1 MMRSLNR
8 IAGPLVFAL
17 AFLLSFAPPLAF
29 AKESSATVPEPK
41 TYRTSNYKAPTP
53 ATLDGMPALT
63 VAQAHALW
71 AQKAAVFVDVLPQA
85 PKPANLAP
93 GTLWRDKPRFDIPG
107 SIWLPDTGY
116 GELAP
121 VTEDYFRRGLKQASS
136 GDKARTLV
144 FYCLR
149 HCWMSWNAAKR
160 AKSLGYSHVLWY
172 SDGTEGWSEAGF
184 GLKEQAP
191 FPRP

>member
-1 MMRSLNR
+1 MRLAALHILAVALGLGLTASSAVR
-8 IAGPLVFAL
+8 ATDAAVAEIAG
-17 AFLLSFAPPLAF
+17 
-29 AKESSATVPEPK
+29 
-41 TYRTSNYKAPTP
+41 YRTSDYKAPTP
-53 ATLDGMPALT
+53 ATLDGAPALT
-63 VAQAHALW
+63 VTQAHDLW
-71 AQKAAVFVDVLPQA
+71 VKKAAIFVDTLPQA

-116 GELAP
+116 GALAP
-121 VTEDYFRRGLKQASS
+121 ITQDYFRRGLAQATG
-136 GDKARTLV
+136 GDKAKTLV

-160 AKSLGYSHVLWY
+160 AKSMGYTHVLWY
-172 SDGTEGWSEAGF
+172 SDGTEGWSEAGYP
-184 GLKEQAP
+184 LQEQPP

>member
-1 MMRSLNR
+1 MRLSALRVLAIMLTCSL
-8 IAGPLVFAL
+8 LAL
-17 AFLLSFAPPLAF
+17 PAAVRATDT
-29 AKESSATVPEPK
+29 SAVPEPK
-41 TYRTSNYKAPTP
+41 TYRTSEYKAPTP
-53 ATLDGMPALT
+53 ATLDGAPALT

-71 AQKAAVFVDVLPQA
+71 VQKAAVFVDVLPQA

-121 VTEDYFRRGLKQASS
+121 VTLDYFRRGLERASG
-136 GDKARTLV
+136 GDTAKTLV

-149 HCWMSWNAAKR
+149 QCWMSWNAAKR
-160 AKSLGYSHVLWY
+160 AKGLGYTHVLWY
-172 SDGTEGWSEAGF
+172 SDGTEGWSQAGF
-184 GLKEQAP
+184 DLKEQAP

>member
-1 MMRSLNR
+1 MRPSVLH
-8 IAGPLVFAL
+8 ALVIGLCFVPVA
-17 AFLLSFAPPLAF
+17 ARADTS
-29 AKESSATVPEPK
+29 VPELAG
-41 TYRTSNYKAPTP
+41 YRMSDYKAPTP
-53 ATLDGMPALT
+53 ATLDGGPTLT
-63 VAQAHALW
+63 VAQAHTLW
-71 AQKAAVFVDVLPQA
+71 AQKAAVFVDVLPQP

-93 GTLWRDKPRFDIPG
+93 GTLWRDKPRLDIPG

-116 GELAP
+116 GALAP
-121 VTEDYFRRGLKQASS
+121 VTEDYFRRGLTHATGGNKGKS
-136 GDKARTLV
+136 LV

-172 SDGTEGWSEAGF
+172 ADGTEGWSEAGYP
-184 GLKEQAP
+184 LKEQKP

>member
-1 MMRSLNR
+1 MRLSALRVVAITLTCSL
-8 IAGPLVFAL
+8 LVLPA
-17 AFLLSFAPPLAF
+17 AAHAID
-29 AKESSATVPEPK
+29 ASAVPEPK
-41 TYRTSNYKAPTP
+41 TYRASEYKAPTP
-53 ATLDGMPALT
+53 TTLDGAPALS

-71 AQKAAVFVDVLPQA
+71 VQKAAVFVDVLPQA

-121 VTEDYFRRGLKQASS
+121 VTLDYFRRGLEQAS
-136 GDKARTLV
+136 GRDKAKTLV

-160 AKSLGYSHVLWY
+160 AKSLGYTHVLWY

-184 GLKEQAP
+184 DLKQQAP